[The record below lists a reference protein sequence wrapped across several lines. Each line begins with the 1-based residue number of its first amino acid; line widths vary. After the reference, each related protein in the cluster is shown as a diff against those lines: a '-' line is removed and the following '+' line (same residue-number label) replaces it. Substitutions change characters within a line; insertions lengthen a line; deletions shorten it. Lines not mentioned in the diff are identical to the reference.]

1 MTNKEAL
8 TVISGIIDKYNG
20 LTNFKDPVKI
30 GITNEDIV
38 AFYKV
43 DYILRK
49 LIHMADN
56 LAEEY
61 VDLTDVDYPPRDDFW
76 DGYNKGYH
84 DCEVELQ
91 AKEKNNDGSDKKQS
105 GKQE

>member
-8 TVISGIIDKYNG
+8 AVISGIIDKYNECLG
-20 LTNFKDPVKI
+20 KREIATVEIKD
-30 GITNEDIV
+30 DV
-38 AFYKV
+38 AVALYKV
-43 DYILRK
+43 EYILRK
-49 LIHMADN
+49 LIRMADN

-61 VDLTDVDYPPRDDFW
+61 VDLTDVDYPPRDDYW

-91 AKEKNNDGSDKKQS
+91 AKEKKDDSI
-105 GKQE
+105 